1 MDTAMKTMGAMT
13 IEVSRPHAALFAAV
27 AQEMRVARGLLEEL
41 ATVLIADERFVS
53 EYLDQLQAFDLIVQH
68 VDENAT
74 LLERIARGQAPVEAI
89 DGVRLTAIQQR
100 LRAALG

>member
-1 MDTAMKTMGAMT
+1 MSIAMEAGGILMSNGDG
-13 IEVSRPHAALFAAV
+13 PHAALCAAV
-27 AQEMRVARGLLEEL
+27 AQEMRVARGLLEDL
-41 ATVLIADERFVS
+41 AAVLVADERFVRD
-53 EYLDQLQAFDLIVQH
+53 YIDQLQAFDLIAQH

-74 LLERIARGQAPVEAI
+74 LLERIAGGQRPAEAV

>member
-1 MDTAMKTMGAMT
+1 MSIAMEAGGILMSNGDG
-13 IEVSRPHAALFAAV
+13 PHAALCAAV

>member
-1 MDTAMKTMGAMT
+1 MSAAMEAGGVTMSKAD
-13 IEVSRPHAALFAAV
+13 RPDAALCAAV
-27 AQEMRVARGLLEEL
+27 AQEMRVARGLLEDL
-41 ATVLIADERFVS
+41 AAVLVADERFVS
-53 EYLDQLQAFDLIVQH
+53 DYIDQLQAFDLIAQH

-74 LLERIARGQAPVEAI
+74 LLDRIAGGQRPAEAI

>member
-13 IEVSRPHAALFAAV
+13 SEVSRPHAALFAAV
-27 AQEMRVARGLLEEL
+27 AQEMRVARGLLEDL
-41 ATVLIADERFVS
+41 AAVLVADERFVRD
-53 EYLDQLQAFDLIVQH
+53 YIDQLQAFDLIAQH

-74 LLERIARGQAPVEAI
+74 LLERIAGGQRPAEAV

>member
-1 MDTAMKTMGAMT
+1 MDAAMEAGGVMT
-13 IEVSRPHAALFAAV
+13 SEGGRPHAALFAAV

-41 ATVLIADERFVS
+41 AAVLVADERFVRD
-53 EYLDQLQAFDLIVQH
+53 YLDQLQAFDLIAQH

-74 LLERIARGQAPVEAI
+74 LLDRIAGGQRPAEAV